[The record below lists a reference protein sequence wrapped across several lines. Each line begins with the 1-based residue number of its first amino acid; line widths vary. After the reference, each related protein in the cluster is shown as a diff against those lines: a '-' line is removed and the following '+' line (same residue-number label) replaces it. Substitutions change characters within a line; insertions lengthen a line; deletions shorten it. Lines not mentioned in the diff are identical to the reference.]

1 MYIHIKCFFSATKG
15 QSLHT
20 AGSLG
25 HPKLTNQNTININV
39 LSIVAIGTIK
49 YMLYVHMYVYL
60 RRIFICMYVYLRY
73 FFPIKEPS

>member
-20 AGSLG
+20 AGSLD

-39 LSIVAIGTIK
+39 LSIVAIGTI
-49 YMLYVHMYVYL
+49 V
-60 RRIFICMYVYLRY
+60 
-73 FFPIKEPS
+73 